1 MLIRKSF
8 YFISVTTD
16 KAAAY
21 DITGVTKNGTPSE
34 VTKDERGNSCDRDHR
49 ADVLYGSLQTTAL
62 PVPEKRAA
70 PRMLLQKVLQI
81 AVGAVRSNRTRK
93 RNSEDTKAGNK
104 RRKERKKGERGY
116 LRPPFQIQSFP
127 CFSCMSTGKDGNVCF
142 FCGIRI

>member
-1 MLIRKSF
+1 MIRKSF

-81 AVGAVRSNRTRK
+81 AVGTVRRNLTRK
-93 RNSEDTKAGNK
+93 RNSGDTKAGNK
-104 RRKERKKGERGY
+104 RRKERKKGERVICA
-116 LRPPFQIQSFP
+116 LPL
-127 CFSCMSTGKDGNVCF
+127 
-142 FCGIRI
+142 

>member
-1 MLIRKSF
+1 MIRKSF
-8 YFISVTTD
+8 YFISVTTG

-81 AVGAVRSNRTRK
+81 AVGTV
-93 RNSEDTKAGNK
+93 
-104 RRKERKKGERGY
+104 
-116 LRPPFQIQSFP
+116 
-127 CFSCMSTGKDGNVCF
+127 
-142 FCGIRI
+142 